1 MGSTKDRAI
10 RISVPRRIL
19 LLLYEN
25 VKFMDSFEVPDI
37 ITQSGIGSELDLRQT
52 HVSRALSE
60 LDSERLIGSRR
71 AHVKGSGRRRKAYFL
86 SRKGI
91 EDVEDH
97 IEELIKRTIVIRSED
112 GQLKQRSVE
121 KALLMLGRK
130 MERRVSPHELF
141 TRFYN
146 GSEVNLFNFE
156 AEDGAD
162 ETASSTPV
170 NRRFFGRGIEIKT
183 ITEAIE
189 DRGGHFI
196 VIKSIAGGGKTALM
210 GRISIR
216 SGSRP
221 MKWTV
226 MNEWMGPE
234 NLLSEWGHFLNGH
247 GRTELYDQMRRGM
260 RADINESITRFL
272 KGCRGLSPIFMID
285 DLHRGTEQVNRLLSI
300 IRGRLKD
307 SDDIKF
313 IMTTREKP
321 SFYRKK
327 DLLTSDDITE
337 IELEGLDRES
347 AYAML
352 REKGIPS
359 TEYEDALRITRGHP
373 LALELYSETTSA
385 GSPIEIAEFEEF
397 LGEEVLKEL
406 SKPETDVLRL
416 ASIFERPILARGF
429 FSKDISA
436 EVLDGL
442 CDRLILRKYRNGT
455 YDVHDLIRS
464 YFRARMTDPE
474 RERCSRTACD
484 YLAGRGTDQEIM
496 DHIRLLEG
504 SGRREEFI
512 QRILEE
518 GEQLMSRGYGRI
530 RTFIDHIDDGEVEGT
545 DLVKLLLLR
554 SDSEVQEGDLTRA
567 KRHLARGLEICDTLI
582 EAKDDRGEIIR
593 SVSRIFHRSAE
604 ISKAEGKMGKRIE
617 LYRKSVRY
625 NRKYNDRPGLGKAL
639 NNLALAQRDGGELNK
654 ALKTLEEAL
663 KIYGEADDRTS
674 IGFIEANIAGI
685 YFIKRDRRNGR
696 KHLLKAQEAQVR
708 YPILKGRLMMRIG
721 DAWGSITEYDLAEE
735 AYRRSLEAFRE
746 AGDAGGRLDALLGLF
761 DSRFKKGKK
770 REAREYLTAAS
781 RLNNAMGDE
790 HHEGK
795 GKRFTVDIS
804 RREVLYCARW
814 DRKSLK
820 GRIEGSVRSALRSL
834 DAGTA
839 LKEIEVLTSELSRN
853 DDRIMLLDQAL
864 GLLKKN
870 SDPHPGIIVRI
881 WKLKLLREDGEK
893 RKADRVLREV
903 RKDAERIGF
912 QKALDRLSELD

>member
-19 LLLYEN
+19 LLLHDN
-25 VKFMDSFEVPDI
+25 MKFMDSFEVPEI

-60 LDSERLIGSRR
+60 LDSEKLIGSRS

-91 EDVEDH
+91 DDVEDN
-97 IEELIKRTIVIRSED
+97 IEELTKRAIVVRTGD
-112 GQLKQRSVE
+112 GQLKQSSVE
-121 KALLMLGRK
+121 KALIMLGRK
-130 MERRVSPHELF
+130 MERRASLHELF
-141 TRFYN
+141 TRFYD
-146 GSEVNLFNFE
+146 GSEVNLFNFDT
-156 AEDGAD
+156 EDGGD
-162 ETASSTPV
+162 DTASSTPV
-170 NRRFFGRGIEIKT
+170 NRRFFGRGAEIKT
-183 ITEAIE
+183 ITRALGG
-189 DRGGHFI
+189 RGGHFI

-210 GRISIR
+210 GRISVK
-216 SGSRP
+216 SGNRP

-234 NLLSEWGHFLNGH
+234 NLISEWGHLLNVH
-247 GRTELYDQMRRGM
+247 GRTELYHQMRRGV
-260 RADINESITRFL
+260 RVDINEAITTFL

-285 DLHRGTEQVNRLLSI
+285 DLHRGTEQISRLLSI

-313 IMTTREKP
+313 VMTTREKP

-337 IELEGLDRES
+337 IELEGLDMES
-347 AYAML
+347 AYALL
-352 REKGIPS
+352 RERGIPS

-406 SKPETDVLRL
+406 SKPETDVLGL
-416 ASIFERPILARGF
+416 ASIFERPVLARAF

-436 EVLDGL
+436 GVLDGL
-442 CDRLILRKYRNGT
+442 CDKLILRKYRNGT

-464 YFRARMTDPE
+464 YFRGRMTDPE
-474 RERCSRTACD
+474 RERYSRTACD
-484 YLAGRGTDQEIM
+484 YLAGRGTDLEIM

-504 SGRREEFI
+504 SRRREEFI
-512 QRILEE
+512 QRVLEE
-518 GEQLMSRGYGRI
+518 GEQLMSRRYGRV
-530 RTFIDHIDDGEVEGT
+530 RAFIDHIDDGEVEGT

-554 SDSEVQEGDLTRA
+554 SDSAVHQGDLTRA
-567 KRHLARGLEICDTLI
+567 KGHLARGLDICDALI
-582 EAKDDRGEIIR
+582 GAKDGRSEIIR

-604 ISKAEGKMGKRIE
+604 ISKAEGKMGKRVE

-625 NRKYNDRPGLGKAL
+625 NRKYHDKQGLGKAL

-654 ALKTLEEAL
+654 ALKTLEEGL
-663 KIYGEADDRTS
+663 EVYGEGEDRTS
-674 IGFIEANIAGI
+674 VGFIEVNIAGI
-685 YFIKRDRRNGR
+685 YFLKRDRRSGR

-708 YPILKGRLMMRIG
+708 YPLVRGRLMMRIG
-721 DAWGSITEYDLAEE
+721 DAWGDIGEYDRAEDV
-735 AYRRSLEAFRE
+735 YRVSLEAFRE
-746 AGDAGGRLDALLGLF
+746 AGNAGGRLDALLGLF
-761 DSRFKKGKK
+761 DNRFKKGRKG
-770 REAREYLTAAS
+770 EAREYLTAAS
-781 RLNNAMGDE
+781 RLNDAMGDG
-790 HHEGK
+790 HHEGN
-795 GKRFTVDIS
+795 GERVTVEIS
-804 RREVLYCARW
+804 RKEVLYCARW

-820 GRIEGSVRSALRSL
+820 RRIEGFTRSTLRGL
-834 DAGTA
+834 DTGTA
-839 LKEIEVLTSELSRN
+839 LKEIEGVVSELSRN
-853 DDRIMLLDQAL
+853 DDRMIVLDQAI

-870 SDPHPGIIVRI
+870 RDPHPTIIVGI
-881 WKLKLLREDGEK
+881 WKLKLLREEGESK
-893 RKADRVLREV
+893 KGDRLLREL